1 MASPTSSSWQR
12 WLPWVLLALFSIAF
26 AWQQFGPV
34 EAPAARSLEP
44 SLKSSPVVVI
54 TAKELNAPA
63 DMSAHDYFV
72 RLGADTWYQFKS
84 DPASTTRFVFKQSAA
99 GEELMTLRDRTR
111 GAEITLTFDFARK
124 TVFYRQADQ
133 PQGYPLFAI
142 VSVQALPV
150 P

>member
-1 MASPTSSSWQR
+1 M
-12 WLPWVLLALFSIAF
+12 V
-26 AWQQFGPV
+26 
-34 EAPAARSLEP
+34 
-44 SLKSSPVVVI
+44 

-63 DMSAHDYFV
+63 DRSALDYFV

-142 VSVQALPV
+142 VAVQALPA